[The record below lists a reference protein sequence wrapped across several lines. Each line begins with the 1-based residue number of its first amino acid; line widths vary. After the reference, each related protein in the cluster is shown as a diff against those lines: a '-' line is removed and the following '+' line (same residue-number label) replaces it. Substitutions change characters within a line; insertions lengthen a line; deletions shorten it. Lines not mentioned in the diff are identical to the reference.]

1 MPQPPASANVKST
14 VTALILGSPG
24 RQRVRVT
31 MVLLTMAIYL
41 LFAILH
47 YVEVRLGLVDARSSV
62 WLTAYNLGGS
72 LLFYLLMRSGWSERL
87 SASDPSLTLWQT
99 VHGVA
104 AVIGAYAIT
113 GPARGAVLAILVLVL
128 AYGMFGLTVRQS
140 RLLALFSLL
149 ALTAVMA
156 WKSQTDALRYPLR
169 VEAMHLAFGIIVLA
183 GITALSVRM
192 GALRE
197 RLRRQKNELEASLG
211 QIQLL
216 ATQDELTGLVN
227 RRHVTQLLRAE
238 QARQQR
244 SGQVMSVVL
253 LDLDLFKRINDTFGH
268 QAGDTVLRT
277 FARSVLPSLRT
288 SDVLARWGGE
298 EFLLVLPDT
307 GPQEALHCVERMR
320 ATLAEVPFDDID
332 LGLRLTFSAGLAACH
347 PGESIEAV
355 LELADQALY
364 RAKQAGRNCTISA

>member
-1 MPQPPASANVKST
+1 MKT
-14 VTALILGSPG
+14 TLTDLILAPPG

-41 LFAILH
+41 LFALLQ
-47 YVEVRLGLVDARSSV
+47 YVEVLLDFIDARSSA
-62 WLTAYNLGGS
+62 WLTAYYLGGS
-72 LLFYLLMRSGWSERL
+72 LLFYLLMRSGWGERL

-99 VHGVA
+99 VHGVSA
-104 AVIGAYAIT
+104 MIGAYAIA

-128 AYGMFGLTVRQS
+128 AYGMFGLTVRQG
-140 RLLALFSLL
+140 RLLALYTML
-149 ALTAVMA
+149 ALSAVMA
-156 WKSQTDALRYPLR
+156 WKSHTDALRYPPW
-169 VEAMHLAFGIIVLA
+169 VETMHLAFSLIVLV

-192 GALRE
+192 GVLRE
-197 RLRRQKNELEASLG
+197 RLRQQKKELEASLE

-227 RRHVTQLLRAE
+227 RRHMTQLLRAE

-244 SGQVMSVVL
+244 SGRTMSL
-253 LDLDLFKRINDTFGH
+253 ILIDLDHFKRVNDSFGH
-268 QAGDTVLRT
+268 QAGDTVLRR
-277 FARSVLPSLRT
+277 FAQHALPCLRS

-298 EFLLVLPDT
+298 EFLLLLPDT
-307 GPQEALHCVERMR
+307 GPKEALLCLERMR
-320 ATLAEVPFDDID
+320 ASLARVSFQDID
-332 LGLRLTFSAGLAACH
+332 ASLRLTFSAGLAACQ
-347 PGESIEAV
+347 PGVAIEAV